1 MLNNNNSLD
10 ETKENDH
17 PIIQRRDIRSVI
29 SILDDIVE
37 YNRVKELGG
46 LVMYRSKLISYYG
59 LDIKTGKWNTRQ
71 FLVTQTDVRWK
82 G

>member
-1 MLNNNNSLD
+1 LNNNNSLD